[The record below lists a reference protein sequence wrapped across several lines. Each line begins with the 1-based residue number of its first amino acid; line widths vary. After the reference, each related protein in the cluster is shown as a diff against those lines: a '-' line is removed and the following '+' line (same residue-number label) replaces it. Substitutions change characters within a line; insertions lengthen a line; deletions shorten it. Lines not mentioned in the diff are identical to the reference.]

1 MTEPKDQGLAPTLR
15 GVRVLL
21 AEDEPMAAKLARGVL
36 RTMGITEVTHVTDGS
51 QALKAL
57 DAADGAFELI
67 ISDWNMPK
75 VNGID
80 FLRQVRLMHP
90 NMKFLMLTGHADRD
104 IVLAAKQHRVDAYVV
119 KPFSPGQL
127 KAKVETLLKF

>member
-1 MTEPKDQGLAPTLR
+1 MTDSRDQGLMPTLR

-57 DAADGAFELI
+57 DAAEGKFELI

-75 VNGID
+75 VNGIE

-90 NMKFLMLTGHADRD
+90 NMKFLMLTGHADRE
-104 IVLAAKQHRVDAYVV
+104 ILLAAKQNRVDAYVV

>member
-1 MTEPKDQGLAPTLR
+1 MTDPRDQGLMPTLR

-57 DAADGAFELI
+57 DAAEGKFELI

-75 VNGID
+75 VNGIE

-90 NMKFLMLTGHADRD
+90 NMKFLMLTGHADRE
-104 IVLAAKQHRVDAYVV
+104 IVLAAKQNRVDAYVV

>member
-1 MTEPKDQGLAPTLR
+1 MTDFKDQGLAPTLR

-75 VNGID
+75 VNGIE

-104 IVLAAKQHRVDAYVV
+104 IVLAAKNNRVDAYVV
-119 KPFSPGQL
+119 KPFSPSQL

>member
-1 MTEPKDQGLAPTLR
+1 MTDPRDQGLAPTLR

-57 DAADGAFELI
+57 DAAEGAFELI

-75 VNGID
+75 VNGIE

-90 NMKFLMLTGHADRD
+90 NMKFLMLTGHADRE
-104 IVLAAKQHRVDAYVV
+104 IVMAAKQNRVDAYVV